1 MPLARVV
8 QFDGVTQERVDAL
21 SAQISSGE
29 RPDDLP
35 ASELMLLHDAAGG
48 RALAILFFETEEDY
62 ARGDAT
68 LDAMPS
74 EETPGQRA
82 SVARYTVAVRMSA

>member
-1 MPLARVV
+1 
-8 QFDGVTQERVDAL
+8 
-21 SAQISSGE
+21 
-29 RPDDLP
+29 
-35 ASELMLLHDAAGG
+35 MLLHDAAGG